1 MASLQERVVGVLRL
15 QASTFEEVEADASAT
30 PQAAIIVVAAAV
42 SAAIGA
48 FIASPILGVIG
59 AVVTTCLALVGWA
72 IGSYILLIVGTKIL
86 PGKNT
91 QADFGQVL
99 RTTGFASAPKLLGIL
114 GAIPLLGTLV
124 SLVIGI
130 WGLVTMVIGV
140 KAALDYDDYVKPII
154 VCIIT
159 TVVMWIIIA
168 IPMAL
173 LFGAA
178 MMAGAGAR

>member
-42 SAAIGA
+42 SAAIGS
-48 FIASPILGVIG
+48 FISSPIAGVIG
-59 AVVTTCLALVGWA
+59 AVVVACLSLVGWA
-72 IGSYILLIVGTKIL
+72 IGSFILLIVGTKIL

-91 QADFGQVL
+91 QADFGQML
-99 RTTGFASAPKLLGIL
+99 RTTGFASAPKLFGIL
-114 GAIPLLGTLV
+114 VAIPLLGTLV
-124 SLVIGI
+124 SLAIAI
-130 WGLVTMVIGV
+130 WGLITMVVGV
-140 KAALDYDDYVKPII
+140 KAALDYDDYVKPIV

-178 MMAGAGAR
+178 MMAGAAAQ